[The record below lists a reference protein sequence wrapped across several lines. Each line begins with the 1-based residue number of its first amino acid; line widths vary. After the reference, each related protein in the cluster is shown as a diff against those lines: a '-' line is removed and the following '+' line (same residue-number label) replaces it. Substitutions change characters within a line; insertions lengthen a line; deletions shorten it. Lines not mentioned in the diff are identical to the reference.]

1 MIREKFGMEVHVPKW
16 KESLSLKA
24 REVVREEGPAEVMPP
39 EISQAML
46 NKVIDLEHEIEKLK
60 KRLKE
65 KDEKATITDED
76 VSKLEYIQEELQG
89 ILPE

>member
-1 MIREKFGMEVHVPKW
+1 
-16 KESLSLKA
+16 
-24 REVVREEGPAEVMPP
+24 
-39 EISQAML
+39 ML

-60 KRLKE
+60 KRLTE

-76 VSKLEYIQEELQG
+76 MSKLEYIQEELQG